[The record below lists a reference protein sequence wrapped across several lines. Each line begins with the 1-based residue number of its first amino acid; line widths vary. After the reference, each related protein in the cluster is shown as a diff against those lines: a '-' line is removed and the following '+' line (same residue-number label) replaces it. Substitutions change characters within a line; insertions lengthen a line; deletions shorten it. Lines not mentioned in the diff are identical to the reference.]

1 MSDETEKSIHSVP
14 IRRRP
19 VNIPLVEKINKTQDD
34 EFININKDMK
44 VFESDIINH
53 DNISKTPDEHE
64 LMNELDKLFAKREFV
79 EDIAYS
85 SSSSDSSSASQS
97 QGSLPRK
104 SSFKAL
110 RRSPILSKYT
120 NLNSNFKELQ
130 PTSSNETLT
139 LDEDGH
145 DSTMEDM
152 CTSDQYMNVD
162 EVDAMPMSLSPK
174 MMYSPKHLQIDD
186 VREDYEALVNVEEDN
201 RLQFSSVEKSTPFEY
216 TDDHDYNM
224 PVENRRLK
232 IELEKK
238 AKSFDEMHTDDHLND
253 SSYDNNIATSISK
266 ASLDWKF
273 KEQQTF
279 ILEIEHWFCLTLG
292 LDSSIFEGRISQN
305 KLFNDMI
312 WYVKDLSDIS
322 KITNFD
328 DLNDYNFNDIKVC
341 QRLLHYTLG
350 NFIRTAVKC
359 DNPNDVQHFMNDE
372 YQQFKFL
379 EKRMLDNCQ
388 SILQNMSLLN
398 KIMCMVKQH
407 MTLVRVENDK
417 NITIY
422 NDLLKLSLSILYIL
436 ICACLQDMDH
446 DYIDMFRDIIDDL
459 DFLSFITEYI
469 ESWRFTYKP
478 AMNMRLVLVL
488 FNKLIVFQL
497 GTSKELLEVQ
507 QVIDKDASA
516 GATKMCS
523 SFDVSQYEAIRQDLI
538 TRYPELSSEIEIID
552 EYKYDMS
559 YSSVQFIN
567 VPRPK
572 KDMLSNM
579 IANGKNVGA
588 LFNNNVPNIQLTGMQ
603 PSKEDFSVNKR
614 IVNSTNINIPLIQ
627 PTKDGMGVSPVMKEK
642 LDLLKNSLKNR
653 DLKSMQLAYW
663 KIRYYYYELGI
674 EDKEIEIKAGNKSV
688 HKSELDFDSGFH
700 SQHFARIHKYYVKNS
715 KSLGSLTMISMNIL
729 ESLSAYDD
737 FITLYLRSS
746 IIEMFMN
753 LLKRFSLQNVMKAEY
768 LKTIIFD
775 YRGIEIFC
783 DILNNEKIDRYMSLF
798 YHNEKW
804 QLWRYLKEYCHEF
817 KDGND
822 IVVPL
827 TIEHCY
833 DDIEQDYDS
842 RYLNMEYGLLYC
854 LQNVIDGRTQRL
866 KFLPLNIGTL
876 FKTQYKIYNLC
887 IYEPLLE
894 LIRQLT
900 PFKSKKWRAEHMEL
914 ITGVYLHLKLP
925 MIENDWV
932 TGKDTNGEI
941 LDAVNIELSIRSLI
955 KFYNLMVKERKGNL
969 IK

>member
-1 MSDETEKSIHSVP
+1 MSDETDQSIHGVP
-14 IRRRP
+14 ARRRP
-19 VNIPLVEKINKTQDD
+19 VNIPLVEKIIKSEDD
-34 EFININKDMK
+34 EFLNIKKD
-44 VFESDIINH
+44 VRGFESDVVNH

-64 LMNELDKLFAKREFV
+64 LMNELDRLFAKRELV
-79 EDIAYS
+79 EDIGYS
-85 SSSSDSSSASQS
+85 SSSSDLSSTSQS
-97 QGSLPRK
+97 QGSVPRK
-104 SSFKAL
+104 SSFKAI
-110 RRSPILSKYT
+110 RSPILSKYT
-120 NLNSNFKELQ
+120 NLNNNFKELQ
-130 PTSSNETLT
+130 PSSSNDTLT

-145 DSTMEDM
+145 DSTMEDI
-152 CTSDQYMNVD
+152 CASDQYMNVD
-162 EVDAMPMSLSPK
+162 EVDVMPMSLSPK
-174 MMYSPKHLQIDD
+174 MVYSPKHQQTDD
-186 VREDYEALVNVEEDN
+186 VREDYEALVSVEEN
-201 RLQFSSVEKSTPFEY
+201 NKLQFSSVEKPTPFQY

-224 PVENRRLK
+224 PVENKRLK
-232 IELEKK
+232 IELEKR
-238 AKSFDEMHTDDHLND
+238 AKGLDELYVKNHLVD
-253 SSYDNNIATSISK
+253 SSYDSNVATSVSK
-266 ASLDWKF
+266 ASLDWNY
-273 KEQQTF
+273 KEQQNF
-279 ILEIEHWFCLTLG
+279 ILEVDHWFCLALG
-292 LDSSIFEGRISQN
+292 LDSSIFEGKISQN

-312 WYVKDLSDIS
+312 WYVKDLRDIS

-328 DLNDYNFNDIKVC
+328 DLNDYNFNDIKIC
-341 QRLLHYTLG
+341 QRLLHYALG
-350 NFIRTAVKC
+350 NFVRTAVEC
-359 DNPNDVQHFMNDE
+359 DNPNDVQLFMNDE

-379 EKRMLDNCQ
+379 EKTMLFNCQ
-388 SILQNMSLLN
+388 NILTNRSLLN
-398 KIMCMVKQH
+398 KIICMVKQH
-407 MTLVRVENDK
+407 MMLVKVESDK
-417 NITIY
+417 NVTIY

-436 ICACLQDMDH
+436 VCACLQDMSC
-446 DYIDMFRDIIDDL
+446 DYIDVFRNIIDDV
-459 DFLSFITEYI
+459 DFMTLITEYI

-478 AMNMRLVLVL
+478 AMNMRLMLVL
-488 FNKLIVFQL
+488 FNKLIVFQF
-497 GTSKELLEVQ
+497 GTSKELQETQ
-507 QVIDKDASA
+507 QVIDQEASA
-516 GATKMCS
+516 GPTKMCS

-588 LFNNNVPNIQLTGMQ
+588 LFNNSVPNIQLTGMQ
-603 PSKEDFSVNKR
+603 PSKNDSSVNKR

-627 PTKDGMGVSPVMKEK
+627 TSNDGMGVSTAMRER
-642 LDLLKNSLKNR
+642 LELLKNSLKNR
-653 DLKSMQLAYW
+653 DIKSMQLAYW
-663 KIRYYYYELGI
+663 KIRYYYHELGI
-674 EDKEIEIKAGNKSV
+674 EDKEINIKAGDKSV
-688 HKSELDFDSGFH
+688 GKKELDFDLRFH
-700 SQHFARIHKYYVKNS
+700 NQHFTRIHDYYVKNS
-715 KSLGSLTMISMNIL
+715 KRLGSLTVISMNIL
-729 ESLSAYDD
+729 ESLLAYDD
-737 FITLYLRSS
+737 FLTIYLCGN
-746 IIEMFMN
+746 IIEIFMN

-783 DILNNEKIDRYMSLF
+783 DILNNGKVDRYMSLF
-798 YHNEKW
+798 YHSEKW
-804 QLWRYLKEYCHEF
+804 LFWRYMKEYCHEF
-817 KDGND
+817 KGGDD

-827 TIEHCY
+827 RIEHCY
-833 DDIEQDYDS
+833 DDIDQDFNS

-854 LQNVIDGRTQRL
+854 LQNVIDDRTQRL

-955 KFYNLMVKERKGNL
+955 KFYNQAIKEDEINM
-969 IK
+969 IT

>member
-1 MSDETEKSIHSVP
+1 MSDETEKDIHGVP
-14 IRRRP
+14 IRKRP

-34 EFININKDMK
+34 DFIDNNNDRKD
-44 VFESDIINH
+44 FENDMTNH
-53 DNISKTPDEHE
+53 DNISRTPDEHE
-64 LMNELDKLFAKREFV
+64 LMNELDKLFAKRELV
-79 EDIAYS
+79 DDTNYS
-85 SSSSDSSSASQS
+85 SSSSDSSSTSQS
-97 QGSLPRK
+97 QGSVPRK
-104 SSFKAL
+104 SSFKTL
-110 RRSPILSKYT
+110 RRSPSISKYT
-120 NLNSNFKELQ
+120 NLNTNFKELQ
-130 PTSSNETLT
+130 PSTSNDTLT
-139 LDEDGH
+139 LDEDGN

-152 CTSDQYMNVD
+152 CISDQYMNVD
-162 EVDAMPMSLSPK
+162 EVDAIPMSLSPK
-174 MMYSPKHLQIDD
+174 MAYSPRHQQNDD
-186 VREDYEALVNVEEDN
+186 VREDFEALVNIEDDN
-201 RLQFSSVEKSTPFEY
+201 RLQFSNVEKDIAFQY

-224 PVENRRLK
+224 PVENKRLK

-238 AKSFDEMHTDDHLND
+238 AKSFDEIHTNDHLKD
-253 SSYDNNIATSISK
+253 ISYEKNIATSISK
-266 ASLDWKF
+266 ASLDWWY
-273 KEQQTF
+273 KEHQNF

-292 LDSSIFEGRISQN
+292 LDSSIVDCKINQN
-305 KLFNDMI
+305 KLFSDMI
-312 WYVKDLSDIS
+312 WYVKDLDDVS
-322 KITNFD
+322 KIANFD
-328 DLNDYNFNDIKVC
+328 DLNDYNFNDIKIC

-350 NFIRTAVKC
+350 SFIRTAVEC
-359 DNPNDVQHFMNDE
+359 NNSNDVQHFMNDE

-379 EKRMLDNCQ
+379 EKRMLYNCQ
-388 SILQNMSLLN
+388 NILKDSNLLN
-398 KIMCMVKQH
+398 KILCMVKQH

-422 NDLLKLSLSILYIL
+422 NELLKISLSILFIL
-436 ICACLQDMDH
+436 ICACLQDMSH
-446 DYIDMFRDIIDDL
+446 EYIDAFRNIFDDL
-459 DFLSFITEYI
+459 DFMTFITDYI

-478 AMNMRLVLVL
+478 AMNMRLILVL
-488 FNKLIVFQL
+488 FNKLIVFQF
-497 GTSKELLEVQ
+497 GTLKELQELQ
-507 QVIDKDASA
+507 QIINKDASA
-516 GATKMCS
+516 GPTKMCRT
-523 SFDVSQYEAIRQDLI
+523 FDVSQYEAIRQDLI
-538 TRYPELSSEIEIID
+538 TRYPELSSEIEVID

-572 KDMLSNM
+572 KDMFSNM

-603 PSKEDFSVNKR
+603 PSKGDPSANKR
-614 IVNSTNINIPLIQ
+614 MVNSTNINIPLIQ
-627 PTKDGMGVSPVMKEK
+627 PTINEKSVPPAMREK
-642 LDLLKNSLKNR
+642 LDLLKSSLKNR
-653 DLKSMQLAYW
+653 DIKSMQLAYW

-674 EDKEIEIKAGNKSV
+674 EDNKIEINASNKSV
-688 HKSELDFDSGFH
+688 SQEELDFDFDSQN
-700 SQHFARIHKYYVKNS
+700 QHFRRIHKYYAKNI

-729 ESLSAYDD
+729 ENLSEYDD
-737 FITLYLRSS
+737 FITLYLCSS
-746 IIEMFMN
+746 IIEVLMN

-783 DILNNEKIDRYMSLF
+783 DILNNGKADRYMSLF

-804 QLWRYLKEYCHEF
+804 HFWRYLKEYCHEY
-817 KDGND
+817 KGGDD
-822 IVVPL
+822 IVIPL
-827 TIEHCY
+827 AIEHCY

-914 ITGVYLHLKLP
+914 ITGVYLHLQLP
-925 MIENDWV
+925 LIENDWV

-955 KFYNLMVKERKGNL
+955 KFYNLMIKEREDNL
-969 IK
+969 IR